1 MISEHIVKTEDV
13 CGGKARI
20 RDRRIR
26 VQDVA
31 YYSEW
36 CGWTPDRIASE
47 LDLTLAQV
55 HAALSYY
62 FDNIAEIREDM
73 RQAERLS
80 QELASK
86 TPSKLAEKLASRSEP
101 KIA

>member
-1 MISEHIVKTEDV
+1 MITEHIVKTADV

-20 RDRRIR
+20 RDRRVR
-26 VQDVA
+26 VKDIA

-36 CGWTPDRIASE
+36 CHWAPDRIAYE
-47 LDLTLAQV
+47 LDLNLAQV

-80 QELASK
+80 KELASQ
-86 TPSKLAEKLASRSEP
+86 TTSKLAEKLASRSEP